1 VELNVLGTSEVALA
15 ICKRLVER
23 SHTVR
28 FVVSRSKEN
37 AQRFVEDLGEG
48 VATTYEELKMLSGV
62 VFVAVPDS
70 AIAQVYE
77 WTKDKILPGSC
88 LIHFSGFHSS
98 KIFADA
104 EKLGF
109 HRASMHPNLSFADPT
124 VALLNLSNCIFG
136 VEGDPEGLKTAIKLV
151 EDISNKY
158 VVLSED
164 GKISYHLAAVL
175 CSNFV
180 VGLAALAEKIYGES
194 GVEDSRELISNL
206 IGSVAQNIKA
216 KGVVGSLTGPV
227 ARDDWE
233 VVNKEGE
240 LFKSVFPQFTTFY
253 DQMVELLR
261 RLKEGRL

>member
-1 VELNVLGTSEVALA
+1 MELNVLGTSKVALA

-37 AQRFVEDLGEG
+37 AQRFVGDVGSG
-48 VATTYEELKMLSGV
+48 VPITYDGIEKLSGV
-62 VFVAVPDS
+62 VFFAVPDS
-70 AIAQVYE
+70 AITQVYE
-77 WTKDKILPGSC
+77 STKDRILPGTC

-98 KIFADA
+98 KIFVDA

-164 GKISYHLAAVL
+164 GKINYHLAAVV

-180 VGLAALAEKIYGES
+180 VGLAALAEKIYEGS
-194 GVEDSRELISNL
+194 GVEDPRELMSNL
-206 IGSVAQNIKA
+206 IDSVAQNIKV
-216 KGVVGSLTGPV
+216 KGAAGSLTGPV
-227 ARDDWE
+227 ARGDWE
-233 VVNKEGE
+233 VVKKEGE
-240 LFKSVFPQFTTFY
+240 LFKSIFPQFAAFY

-261 RLKEGRL
+261 RLREGRS